1 MSAEENDYQLERRLN
16 GALARLNFGG
26 PETRSQARKLAAE
39 RDAVLVNCD
48 GLGPT
53 PVPRPL
59 SAAVTAK
66 LEAILKEADCVS
78 ARNAPELG
86 MEDSEARQK
95 QLADARAAK
104 LAAEKAAREAAL
116 AERAGKSNVKR
127 LMDTYSARR
136 SSSTRTS
143 LATRAPPTSAS
154 SASSPPRSFRRQR

>member
-66 LEAILKEADCVS
+66 LEAILKEADYVS

-86 MEDSEARQK
+86 MGDSEARQK

-116 AERAGKSNVKR
+116 AERAEV
-127 LMDTYSARR
+127 ARAQAEAI
-136 SSSTRTS
+136 SSSTTCRF
-143 LATRAPPTSAS
+143 RPT
-154 SASSPPRSFRRQR
+154 